1 MHMVVVAYETLN
13 RRFRNIFQRL
23 HTQTMIREARDR
35 RTFSNIMHDM
45 DAETTSCQSDDLEIP
60 F

>member
-1 MHMVVVAYETLN
+1 MHMILGVHGTLN
-13 RRFRNIFQRL
+13 RRVRNIFQWL
-23 HTQTMIREARDR
+23 HTQTLIREARDR

-45 DAETTSCQSDDLEIP
+45 YAETTSCQADDLEIP